1 MITEYK
7 IRSAKHISRIILLL
21 LGAIMPWG
29 KRSHRPLAG
38 FCSPWRRRWRKR
50 WGRRRRQWRMAFC
63 PTEWRSWRRTEQ
75 KTLHALGS
83 ASWHLR
89 MREGGK
95 NGIKGR
101 RNLVRKDKKQTAGFA
116 ARTKVTWRQKECVC
130 NGRLQY
136 QVEAT
141 ADLVAGHLAEEEE
154 EA

>member
-1 MITEYK
+1 
-7 IRSAKHISRIILLL
+7 
-21 LGAIMPWG
+21 
-29 KRSHRPLAG
+29 
-38 FCSPWRRRWRKR
+38 
-50 WGRRRRQWRMAFC
+50 
-63 PTEWRSWRRTEQ
+63 
-75 KTLHALGS
+75 
-83 ASWHLR
+83 

-101 RNLVRKDKKQTAGFA
+101 RNLVRKDKNQTAGFA
-116 ARTKVTWRQKECVC
+116 ARTKVTRRQKEGVC